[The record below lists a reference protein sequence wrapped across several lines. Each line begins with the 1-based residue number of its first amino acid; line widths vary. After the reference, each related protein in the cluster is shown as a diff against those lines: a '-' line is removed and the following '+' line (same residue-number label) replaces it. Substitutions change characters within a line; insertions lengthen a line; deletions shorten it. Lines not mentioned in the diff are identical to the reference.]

1 MIDLLQYCASIA
13 APSTKVNS
21 AFGLQPQSYIIR
33 VGEPRPA
40 LPICSILSK
49 PMRDLFPSK
58 GSDVDCQS
66 FGMFSILVVNPRD
79 ERNGLALKSCSG
91 GLLSLYIYFDFCRLS
106 GRHHTELVLIKPVGR
121 VRRKK
126 WKIFNHFCT
135 PHFTFF
141 ALFICML
148 DTFSSLAPTLIS
160 HRRDFHVLQR
170 ASSRG
175 ILSAAWFINFFQD
188 FYQLTIMDFTST
200 NQSSQ
205 RKHLSHYCLIIQDR
219 LKVNRIMI
227 CSRSQTAK
235 DVD

>member
-1 MIDLLQYCASIA
+1 MKRICRGPLVSTIEPLHISRQHIQRLRAVKVPSASETWRVPRTKTEYHPAMIDLLQYCASIA

-126 WKIFNHFCT
+126 
-135 PHFTFF
+135 
-141 ALFICML
+141 
-148 DTFSSLAPTLIS
+148 
-160 HRRDFHVLQR
+160 
-170 ASSRG
+170 
-175 ILSAAWFINFFQD
+175 
-188 FYQLTIMDFTST
+188 
-200 NQSSQ
+200 
-205 RKHLSHYCLIIQDR
+205 
-219 LKVNRIMI
+219 
-227 CSRSQTAK
+227 
-235 DVD
+235 